1 MDRPMDLK
9 TLRSFVAV
17 VETQSFTKAAVSLNL
32 TQSAL
37 TRQIQKLE
45 ADIGAELLTRSRR
58 GVDLTERGALLL
70 ERARAVLTEVEQIR
84 ALLRSDSAGP
94 AGHMTLGMSPA
105 AGQMLIPLLLERV
118 ARLYPKIR
126 IHVVEAFTAQ
136 IHEGLLER
144 RLDLGVLH
152 DPEDRKRLQVEPLLI
167 EPLLLVGPRG
177 SKPRRHHSASKH
189 GVGMLAEL
197 PLILPSRPNTL
208 RVHIERIVGAAG
220 LRLNVR
226 AEVDSISITKTLV
239 QRGYGYTVLSYEL
252 LHQEIERGD
261 LEVVPIRHGSFNR
274 RVVIARPLPRGETV
288 LQRCVATLIRDIGR
302 ELIEQRQWP
311 GARLVA

>member
-1 MDRPMDLK
+1 MDLK
-9 TLRSFVAV
+9 PLRSFVAV
-17 VETQSFTKAAVSLNL
+17 VEAQSFTRAAASLSL

-45 ADIGAELLTRSRR
+45 ADVGAELLTRSHR

-70 ERARAVLTEVEQIR
+70 ERARAVLAEVEQIK
-84 ALLRSDSAGP
+84 ALLRSDAAGP
-94 AGHMTLGMSPA
+94 AGHISLGMSPA

-126 IHVVEAFTAQ
+126 IHVVEGFTAH
-136 IHEGLLER
+136 IHEGLLEG

-152 DPEDRKRLQVEPLLI
+152 DPEDRKRLQVEPLLV

-177 SKPRRHHSASKH
+177 SRPRQRHGAPRH
-189 GVGMLAEL
+189 GVEMLAEL
-197 PLILPSRPNTL
+197 PLILPSRPNSL
-208 RVHIERIVGAAG
+208 RMHIEQMVAATG

-252 LHQEIERGD
+252 LHQEIDRGD
-261 LEVVPIRHGSFNR
+261 LEVVPIRDRNFNR
-274 RVVIARPLPRGETV
+274 RVVIARPLPRRETT
-288 LQRCVATLIRDIGR
+288 LQQCVTRLIRDIGR
-302 ELIEQRQWP
+302 ELIERRQWP
-311 GARLVA
+311 GARLVAGT

>member
-1 MDRPMDLK
+1 MDLK
-9 TLRSFVAV
+9 PLRSFVAL
-17 VETQSFTKAAVSLNL
+17 VEAQSFTKAALSLNL

-58 GVDLTERGALLL
+58 GVDLTERGAMLV
-70 ERARAVLTEVEQIR
+70 ERARAVLVEVEQIE
-84 ALLRSDSAGP
+84 ASLRSDAAGP

-118 ARLYPKIR
+118 ARLYPRIK
-126 IHVVEAFTAQ
+126 IHVVEAFTAH
-136 IHEGLLER
+136 IHEGLLEG

-152 DPEDRKRLQVEPLLI
+152 DPEDRKHLQMAPLLV

-177 SKPRRHHSASKH
+177 SGPQRRQGMSKS
-189 GVGMLAEL
+189 GFGALAEL
-197 PLILPSRPNTL
+197 PLVLPSRPNAL
-208 RVHIERIVGAAG
+208 RLHVEQLVATKG

-239 QRGYGYTVLSYEL
+239 QRGYGYTVLSYQL
-252 LHQEIERGD
+252 LYQEIERGD
-261 LEVVPIRHGSFNR
+261 LEVVPIRHVDFNR
-274 RVVIARPLPRGETV
+274 RMVIARPLPRRETE
-288 LQRCVATLIRDIGR
+288 LQQVIARLIRDLAR
-302 ELIEQRQWP
+302 ELIERHQWP
-311 GARLVA
+311 GAKLVA